1 MKINKDL
8 IIENT
13 NTSLNAVASYINN
26 PYDILYS
33 SSTAKTGSVTLS
45 QNPTNYKFIVI
56 EWGALQYTNNWK
68 IQQTIIFSPV
78 SGRTYNFS
86 NCFYDHSGNKQI
98 YVSWT
103 NYTIN
108 GSVISVPT
116 SDSNQAGTV
125 GASTAYTAS
134 TPCWG
139 ILRVFGWK

>member
-13 NTSLNAVASYINN
+13 NTSLNTVAEYINS
-26 PYDILYS
+26 PYDLLYS
-33 SSTAKTGSVTLS
+33 SSTAKTGNVTLS

-68 IQQTIIFSPV
+68 IQQTIIVSPV

-86 NCFYDHSGNKQI
+86 NCFYDHEGNKQI

-116 SDSNQAGTV
+116 SGSNQAGTV
-125 GASTAYTAS
+125 GANNAYTAS
-134 TPCWG
+134 VPCWG